1 MAKRWLSNRKIAF
14 SRVNASHLNVKKSSK
29 IAKPNLLSRI
39 FGLLNGVRLIAYMI
53 MMFLYKLDLSTL

>member
-1 MAKRWLSNRKIAF
+1 MAKRWLSNSKIAF
-14 SRVNASHLNVKKSSK
+14 SRVNASQLNVKKSSK

-53 MMFLYKLDLSTL
+53 MMFLYKLDLLTL